1 MAKNTDKSNITFEG
15 AQARLEE
22 IVKAL
27 EGSSVSLDDSLKLY
41 EEGIELVRV
50 CNEKLENAEM
60 KIKLLHENANG
71 SVDESDFGDNN
82 D

>member
-1 MAKNTDKSNITFEG
+1 MAKNIDKNNITFEG

-22 IVKAL
+22 IVKVL